1 MIYVQKRGV
10 TIFRG
15 VFIPSLLLYFSPII
29 ISICPHGSHINILFP
44 FYYYS
49 ITVPLLFLFYSLI
62 FYSITVP
69 LLSNF
74 YSTLI
79 WLHYYSISTLFSS
92 ISYLFY
98 SISVPLLSNFYYIL
112 IWYNNIQSIPFYSVL
127 SLFYPVTVPLK
138 LRQLSSIF
146 EPN

>member
-1 MIYVQKRGV
+1 MMYVQKRGV

-29 ISICPHGSHINILFP
+29 ISICPHCYHINILFL

-74 YSTLI
+74 YSFLI
-79 WLHYYSISTLFSS
+79 WLHYYPISILFSS
-92 ISYLFY
+92 ISYLSY
-98 SISVPLLSNFYYIL
+98 SISVPLLSNFYSIL
-112 IWYNNIQSIPFYSVL
+112 IRYINIQSIPFYSL
-127 SLFYPVTVPLK
+127 LFYLYSIPL
-138 LRQLSSIF
+138 LF
-146 EPN
+146 H